1 MNIGKNVANKNDK
14 KSKDCVI
21 NVGKLLTGN
30 KIPIK
35 IMNNLY
41 IGKYNPSKII
51 IWPIRKSGISEYNG
65 KVPKMIVM
73 SSLKNKIS
81 PKDTKTWSK

>member
-21 NVGKLLTGN
+21 NEGKLLTGN

-35 IMNNLY
+35 IDLEKSGPGNN
-41 IGKYNPSKII
+41 SKPASN
-51 IWPIRKSGISEYNG
+51 PIRIDKYAFF
-65 KVPKMIVM
+65 
-73 SSLKNKIS
+73 SLS
-81 PKDTKTWSK
+81 FLS